1 MKKPERVETG
11 IAGLDKLV
19 EGGLIRGSATLV
31 TGGAGTGKTIFCSQF
46 IMRGLQK
53 GETCLYLTLEE
64 PPEDIKD
71 DVKTF
76 GWDFEESIKKKS
88 LFIEYKDP
96 FQMTDIVAPLM
107 ERIKEHKIQRVVI
120 DSTSL
125 FGLYFK
131 DAFEIRKQLYKLV
144 MALKST
150 GATSILTAEI
160 TDEAGGKLSRF
171 GVEEFV
177 ADGVIKLYGMKIG
190 EGSFRSLQV
199 IKMRRTR
206 HAEDVFP
213 FEFGK
218 SGIAVKSR
226 ESVFK
231 T

>member
-11 IAGLDKLV
+11 IVGLDRLI
-19 EGGLIRGSATLV
+19 EGGLIRGSTTLV

-46 IMRGLQK
+46 IIRGLQK
-53 GETCLYLTLEE
+53 GEACLYLTLEE
-64 PPEDIKD
+64 PPADIKE
-71 DVKTF
+71 DVKNF
-76 GWDFEESIKKKS
+76 GWDFEESIKKES
-88 LFIEYKDP
+88 LFLEYNDP

-107 ERIKEHKIQRVVI
+107 ERIRERKIQRVAI

-150 GATSILTAEI
+150 GATSVLTAEI
-160 TDEAGGKLSRF
+160 PDDNGHRLSRF

-177 ADGVIKLYGMKIG
+177 VDGVIRLGGLKIG
-190 EGSFRSLQV
+190 EGNFRSLQI

-213 FEFGK
+213 FGFGK
-218 SGIAVKSR
+218 NGIVVK
-226 ESVFK
+226 K
-231 T
+231 DIT